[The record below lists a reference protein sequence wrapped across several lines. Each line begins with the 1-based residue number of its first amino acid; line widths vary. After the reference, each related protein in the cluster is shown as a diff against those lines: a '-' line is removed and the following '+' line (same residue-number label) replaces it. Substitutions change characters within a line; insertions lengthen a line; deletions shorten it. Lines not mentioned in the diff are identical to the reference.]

1 MPESKH
7 FVHIDAL
14 DDLSEDEQ
22 DSGSGEM
29 LVSSNP
35 GLADGG
41 SADSESMPASV
52 SSITTSSL
60 SLQSS
65 VYRTKAVSFVFVSS
79 LKVSSFECLRCSDMS
94 PKTFCSLYFKKY
106 NRNTTVE
113 ENGSLKEAKIFHLL
127 MNLQR
132 EFWPPDS
139 LKSYFWK
146 KLFDDSH

>member
-1 MPESKH
+1 MCLSKH
-7 FVHIDAL
+7 LVHIEAL
-14 DDLSEDEQ
+14 DDVSEDEQ
-22 DSGSGEM
+22 EM

-41 SADSESMPASV
+41 LADSESMPASV

-94 PKTFCSLYFKKY
+94 PETFCSLYLKKC

>member
-1 MPESKH
+1 MIYLKMNKTQEVGK
-7 FVHIDAL
+7 
-14 DDLSEDEQ
+14 
-22 DSGSGEM
+22 M
-29 LVSSNP
+29 LISSNP

-52 SSITTSSL
+52 SAITTSSL

-65 VYRTKAVSFVFVSS
+65 VSGTKAGSFVFVSS

-94 PKTFCSLYFKKY
+94 LETFCSLYLKKC

-127 MNLQR
+127 MNLHR

-146 KLFDDSH
+146 KRFDDSH